1 MPIKISLSKTQNI
14 NILVSLKKVSRD
26 DYRDNK
32 REGFKIKMVTK
43 QGPPC
48 NGDQIPA
55 NDNSWYQQERGL
67 VSMCLQVCS

>member
-1 MPIKISLSKTQNI
+1 MKEKSSLLQKVFFLMPIKISISKTQNI

-43 QGPPC
+43 QGPP
-48 NGDQIPA
+48 
-55 NDNSWYQQERGL
+55 
-67 VSMCLQVCS
+67 M